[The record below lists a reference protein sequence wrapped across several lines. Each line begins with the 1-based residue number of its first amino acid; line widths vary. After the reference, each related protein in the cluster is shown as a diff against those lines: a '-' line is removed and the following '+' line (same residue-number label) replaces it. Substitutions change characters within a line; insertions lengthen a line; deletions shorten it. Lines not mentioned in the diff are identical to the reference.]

1 MALSQ
6 HLSKFNWRL
15 MLVHFFAC
23 LFLIHSFRDFYFL
36 NDFKL
41 KMDLLSRF
49 QKNKGIDFKGLP
61 LAIDSM
67 WISHLLLWS
76 ILVGYIGLLTGFLI
90 SLMISIRHHW
100 YWVNSLIVFI
110 VTFVLIRFGI
120 FNWKYVYYIFQFAE
134 IPFKRTNPW
143 CYITNGAVMLSI
155 GLLLFFL
162 RRSIIFIDKNN
173 NSQI

>member
-36 NDFKL
+36 NDFKF
-41 KMDLLSRF
+41 KMDLLNHL
-49 QKNKGIDFKGLP
+49 KNNKMDVEWMSKNYN
-61 LAIDSM
+61 AA
-67 WISHLLLWS
+67 WIVQIGRWS
-76 ILVGYIGLLTGFLI
+76 ILIGYIGLLTGFLI
-90 SLMISIRHHW
+90 SLIISIKQHW
-100 YWVNSLIVFI
+100 YWLNSLIVFI

-143 CYITNGAVMLSI
+143 CYFTNGLVMLSI

-162 RRSIIFIDKNN
+162 KTSNKFIKSGFKRTID
-173 NSQI
+173 